1 VLGEWG
7 RYGPGRLRPEGHDRR
22 GAGGHAPA
30 QRRAHFQQS
39 IVRDLS
45 TLPLEYL
52 EQLRARSLDLI
63 ARRDAEQAAQSRDER
78 GMSSAS

>member
-1 VLGEWG
+1 MTAAELE
-7 RYGPGRLRPEGHDRR
+7 
-22 GAGGHAPA
+22 AMTPA

-45 TLPLEYL
+45 ALPPEYL

-63 ARRDAEQAAQSRDER
+63 ARRDAEQAAQPRDER
-78 GMSSAS
+78 GMPSAS